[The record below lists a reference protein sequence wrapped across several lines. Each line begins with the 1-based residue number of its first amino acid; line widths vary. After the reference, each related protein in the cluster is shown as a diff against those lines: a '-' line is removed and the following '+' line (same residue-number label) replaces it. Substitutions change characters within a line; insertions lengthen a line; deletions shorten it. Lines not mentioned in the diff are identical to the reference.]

1 MESNKLASL
10 LLNLAHVLF
19 AIFLVIIVTEAIPIR
34 LLDPDWILA
43 LSANLVNTV
52 TIPLV
57 GLGLIHLAANL
68 SSEPR
73 FRLAQKR
80 LSRLAAWV
88 TLGFFLFLPLLG
100 LLIFLNGQRIENVNA
115 LQKIQIELKA
125 DQIRKAVA
133 EAQSPQQLQ
142 SAMVAVQ
149 GPQLD
154 TAALNQP
161 LPQIKAQV
169 LGVVAKTQSNF
180 LTQLKGPY
188 SKEYTP
194 VFKQILRISLLS
206 LISGFGFASLAWN
219 PQTNHSLLTSW
230 LKSFQA
236 LSPNRGG
243 IKRSWPRWLTAM
255 RKRLEASMARRRLRQ
270 QARRH
275 NHTMN
280 RQTSRQR
287 RQFKRK
293 QDELMK
299 MRERLESAR
308 QSAFKGI
315 AQKPDEVRAGNNAG
329 PSATPPPA
337 HR

>member
-10 LLNLAHVLF
+10 LLNLAHALF

-57 GLGLIHLAANL
+57 GLGLVHIAANL
-68 SSEPR
+68 SSEAR
-73 FRLAQKR
+73 FRLVQRR
-80 LSRLAAWV
+80 LSRLATWV

-100 LLIFLNGQRIENVNA
+100 LLIFLNGQRIEKVNA

-142 SAMVAVQ
+142 SAMVAMQ

-154 TAALNQP
+154 AAALNQP

-219 PQTNHSLLTSW
+219 PQANDSLLTSW
-230 LKSFQA
+230 LKSFQS

-243 IKRSWPRWLTAM
+243 IKRPWPRWLTAM
-255 RKRLEASMARRRLRQ
+255 QKRLKASMARRRLRQ

-275 NHTMN
+275 NHTIN

-299 MRERLESAR
+299 IRERLEKAR
-308 QSAFKGI
+308 QSVFKGN
-315 AQKPDEVRAGNNAG
+315 AQNPDGVRAGNNAG